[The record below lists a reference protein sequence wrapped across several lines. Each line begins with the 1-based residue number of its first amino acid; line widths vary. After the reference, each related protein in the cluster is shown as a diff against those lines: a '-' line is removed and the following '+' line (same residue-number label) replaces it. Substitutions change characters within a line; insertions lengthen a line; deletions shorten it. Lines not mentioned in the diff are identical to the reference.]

1 VTRLPALSAR
11 ELVRRLRRFG
21 YEIDH
26 QSGSH
31 IILRHTDPP
40 HRRLTVPNH
49 STIAKGTL
57 RAILR
62 HAGISV
68 DELGAQQS

>member
-1 VTRLPALSAR
+1 VTRLPVLSGR
-11 ELVRRLRRFG
+11 ELVQRLRGFG
-21 YEIDH
+21 YEVER

-49 STIAKGTL
+49 KTIAKGTL

-68 DELGAQQS
+68 ADLAG